1 MTDRERLIQLQDKF
15 GILGRSEAI
24 YEIIETID
32 QVAKTDIAVLVE
44 GESGSGKELIARA
57 IHNHSHRL
65 HESLVT
71 VNCGAIPTGILES
84 ELFGH
89 KKGAF
94 TGADQER
101 EGYFE
106 TADGGTIFLDEIG
119 EMPLETQV
127 RLLRVIEQGEFMK
140 VGGSE
145 NIYVDVRVIAA
156 SNRDLSAEVQ
166 KGDFR
171 KDLYYRLKAITI
183 TVPPLRKRKV
193 DIPLLVEHFAEQ
205 FCRRNGIPNKGF
217 TEAAYR
223 ELKEYNWPGNIR
235 ELRNFV
241 ESIVLLEK
249 GNRIEAEHIR
259 RYLHRDEEAGVEIGG
274 EERQSS
280 NLPVHM
286 DKSVEEAERE
296 LILQQ
301 LFLMRKDLAELK
313 AYLYGNRE
321 AGGTDEQ
328 MPRRL
333 PERLSHNLP
342 ARILSN
348 YDEVVQPE
356 AGELAE
362 EAEPVEEEEELIS
375 ESAIGNLTIKE
386 MEKELIRM
394 TLEANEHNRRKTAKA
409 LDLSERT
416 LYRKIKEYDL

>member
-1 MTDRERLIQLQDKF
+1 MSDRERLIQLQEKF

-57 IHNHSHRL
+57 IHNHSNRL
-65 HESLVT
+65 HEPLVT

-156 SNRDLSAEVQ
+156 SNRDLSEEVQ

-171 KDLYYRLKAITI
+171 KDLYYRLKAITV
-183 TVPPLRKRKV
+183 TVPSLRERKV
-193 DIPLLVEHFAEQ
+193 DIPLLVEHFAEE

-217 TEAAYR
+217 TEEAYR
-223 ELKEYNWPGNIR
+223 ELKRYNWPGNIR

-259 RYLHRDEEAGVEIGG
+259 RYLHKDEMAGVEFGS
-274 EERQSS
+274 EEEASN
-280 NLPVHM
+280 NLPVHL

-313 AYLYGNRE
+313 AFLYGNQESAQNQRPV
-321 AGGTDEQ
+321 
-328 MPRRL
+328 PRQL
-333 PERLSHNLP
+333 PERISQNLP
-342 ARILSN
+342 SRILSD
-348 YDEVVQPE
+348 YEEVVQPE
-356 AGELAE
+356 EYAPAE
-362 EAEPVEEEEELIS
+362 EADQINGEEEIIS
-375 ESAIGNLTIKE
+375 ESAIGNITIRE
-386 MEKELIRM
+386 MERELIKK
-394 TLEANEHNRRKTAKA
+394 TLEAHDHNRRKTAKT

>member
-1 MTDRERLIQLQDKF
+1 MSDRERLIQLQEKF

-57 IHNHSHRL
+57 IHNHSNRL
-65 HESLVT
+65 HEPLVT

-156 SNRDLSAEVQ
+156 SNRDLSEEVQ

-171 KDLYYRLKAITI
+171 KDLYYRLKAITV
-183 TVPPLRKRKV
+183 TVPSLRERKV
-193 DIPLLVEHFAEQ
+193 DIPLLVEHFAEE
-205 FCRRNGIPNKGF
+205 FCRRNSIPNKGF
-217 TEAAYR
+217 TEEAYR
-223 ELKEYNWPGNIR
+223 ELKRYNWPGNIR

-259 RYLHRDEEAGVEIGG
+259 RYLHKDEMAGVEFGS
-274 EERQSS
+274 EEEASN
-280 NLPVHM
+280 NLPVHL

-313 AYLYGNRE
+313 AFLYGNQESAQNQRPV
-321 AGGTDEQ
+321 
-328 MPRRL
+328 PRQL
-333 PERLSHNLP
+333 PERISQNLP
-342 ARILSN
+342 SRILSD
-348 YDEVVQPE
+348 YEEVVQTEEYAPT
-356 AGELAE
+356 E
-362 EAEPVEEEEELIS
+362 EADQINGEEEIIS
-375 ESAIGNLTIKE
+375 ESAIGNVTIRE
-386 MEKELIRM
+386 MERELIKK
-394 TLEANEHNRRKTAKA
+394 TLEAHDHNRRKTAKT

>member
-1 MTDRERLIQLQDKF
+1 MTERERLIQLQDRF

-57 IHNHSHRL
+57 IHNHSNRL
-65 HESLVT
+65 HEPMVT

-94 TGADQER
+94 TGADTER
-101 EGYFE
+101 DGYFE

-156 SNRDLSAEVQ
+156 SNRDLSEQVQ

-171 KDLYYRLKAITI
+171 KDLYYRLKAITV
-183 TVPPLRKRKV
+183 TVPPLRNRKV
-193 DIPLLVEHFAEQ
+193 DIPLLVEHFADE
-205 FCRRNGIPNKGF
+205 FCKRNNIPNKGF
-217 TEAAYR
+217 TEEAYR
-223 ELKEYNWPGNIR
+223 ELKGYDWPGNIR

-259 RYLHRDEEAGVEIGG
+259 RYLHRDQEAGAEFTSEDIHD
-274 EERQSS
+274 Q
-280 NLPVHM
+280 NLPVHL
-286 DKSVEEAERE
+286 DRSVEEAERE

-301 LFLMRKDLAELK
+301 LFHLRKDLAELK
-313 AYLYGNRE
+313 TYIIGQPQPDHKR
-321 AGGTDEQ
+321 
-328 MPRRL
+328 PRQL
-333 PERLSHNLP
+333 LP
-342 ARILSN
+342 ARISENLPSRILHD
-348 YDEVVQPE
+348 YEEVVRPE
-356 AGELAE
+356 AYEAE
-362 EAEPVEEEEELIS
+362 EEATPADAEQEEGLIND
-375 ESAIGNLTIKE
+375 SAIGKVTIKE
-386 MEKELIRM
+386 VEKELIRK
-394 TLEANEHNRRKTAKA
+394 TLEAHDHNRRKTAEA

-416 LYRKIKEYDL
+416 LYRKIKEYGL

>member
-1 MTDRERLIQLQDKF
+1 MSDRERLIQLQEKF

-57 IHNHSHRL
+57 IHNHSNRL
-65 HESLVT
+65 HEPLVT

-156 SNRDLSAEVQ
+156 SNRDLSEEVQ

-171 KDLYYRLKAITI
+171 KDLYYRLKAITV
-183 TVPPLRKRKV
+183 TVPSLRERKV
-193 DIPLLVEHFAEQ
+193 DIPLLVEHFAEE
-205 FCRRNGIPNKGF
+205 FCRRNSIPNKGF
-217 TEAAYR
+217 TEEAYR
-223 ELKEYNWPGNIR
+223 ELKRYNWPGNIR

-259 RYLHRDEEAGVEIGG
+259 RYLHKDEMAGVEFGS
-274 EERQSS
+274 EEEASN
-280 NLPVHM
+280 NLPVHL

-313 AYLYGNRE
+313 AFLYGNQETVQNQRPV
-321 AGGTDEQ
+321 
-328 MPRRL
+328 PRQL
-333 PERLSHNLP
+333 PERISQNLP
-342 ARILSN
+342 SRILSD
-348 YDEVVQPE
+348 YEEVVQTEEYAPT
-356 AGELAE
+356 E
-362 EAEPVEEEEELIS
+362 EADQINGEEEIIS
-375 ESAIGNLTIKE
+375 ESAIGNVTIRE
-386 MEKELIRM
+386 MERELIKK
-394 TLEANEHNRRKTAKA
+394 TLEAHDHNRRKTAKT